1 MDKESPCS
9 EMQALSVMGIV
20 VCGWVNLSAGAI
32 DICIKYIVSIRQ
44 QGGCENK
51 NVLTVSQS
59 IGHKTIEF
67 MFVGINMFFRPDSD
81 SF

>member
-9 EMQALSVMGIV
+9 EMQALSVMGMV

-44 QGGCENK
+44 
-51 NVLTVSQS
+51 
-59 IGHKTIEF
+59 
-67 MFVGINMFFRPDSD
+67 
-81 SF
+81 